1 MFLQWKLILR
11 KTNLKNLTLIVFG
24 ILFIVIIVT
33 FIDYSCGVERIL
45 ILTDISSYEQ
55 SLDPEFCEIIVYRID
70 LFNDDCE
77 PQIEI
82 LDCG

>member
-11 KTNLKNLTLIVFG
+11 KTNFKNLILFVFG
-24 ILFIVIIVT
+24 ILFIVIIIT
-33 FIDYSCGVERIL
+33 FTDYSCGVEHIL
-45 ILTDISSYEQ
+45 IVIDVSSYDQ
-55 SLDPEFCEIIVYRID
+55 SLDPEFCEIIVDRIN
-70 LFNDDCE
+70 LFNDNCE

>member
-1 MFLQWKLILR
+1 MFLQWKLILQ

-24 ILFIVIIVT
+24 ILFIGLILSFT
-33 FIDYSCGVERIL
+33 GYSCGIEHIL
-45 ILTDISSYEQ
+45 IIDDISSYEK
-55 SLDPEFCEIIVYRID
+55 SLDPEFCEIILEKID
-70 LFNDDCE
+70 LFNDDCD

>member
-1 MFLQWKLILR
+1 LILQ

-24 ILFIVIIVT
+24 ILFIGLILSFT
-33 FIDYSCGVERIL
+33 GYSCGIEHIL
-45 ILTDISSYEQ
+45 IIDDISSYEK
-55 SLDPEFCEIIVYRID
+55 SLDPEFCEIILEKID
-70 LFNDDCE
+70 LFNDDCD